1 MVVSYQKT
9 FSKIAVLGT
18 GTMGL
23 QIAAHL
29 VNSGCDCLLFGLTEE
44 EDKKA
49 TAVAAIK
56 NLPKIKPPAVASK
69 SIINNIQP
77 LDYTNDISRLR
88 ECSLVIEAVS
98 ENMNVKR
105 ELYGK
110 VEPHLGKDAIF
121 ASNTS
126 GLSIKELGEALSSA
140 TRDNFCGVH
149 FFNPPRY
156 MPLVE
161 LIPHT
166 DTEKEHLHK
175 LEGFLTTTLGKQ
187 VVYAKDTPGFIANR
201 FGIFSMAVIFHWMK
215 HYELAPD
222 VVDELCGG
230 LIGRAKSACF
240 RTADIVGLDIV
251 ADVMKNLKT
260 NLRHDPWHKH
270 FVLPDWM
277 QDMIKAKHLGQKSG
291 KGVYEKTTE
300 KGVTQINV
308 FDPEL
313 GDYRPVQKGK
323 SKKVKEIFA
332 TSRGLADAL
341 PKLCSAQDAQANF
354 LWAIHREIFHYAAIH
369 LADVA
374 DTVRDADQAMMSGFG
389 WEKGIFRLWQETGV
403 SKICD
408 LINKD
413 IAKNNSMVNISLPHW
428 TQQDIYNASGAW
440 SPKRK
445 SRIMP
450 SSHPVYQRQVIAHE
464 SQLWPN
470 QKTSLPQVVM
480 EDDSI
485 RMLNLKDGVVAIN
498 FKTKMN
504 TLSFELLESLSKAL
518 DLVEAQYAGL
528 IFWQPQGPFC
538 AGANL
543 YQILASVRLGKVDKS
558 GVVSNLKQVAFEA
571 LNPKLPKLGKLPP
584 VKQVI
589 NDLQQLF
596 MRLKHS
602 HFPVVAA
609 TQGLV
614 LGGGCELILHTD
626 RVVAANDSFIGLV
639 EMGIGVLPAGAGTKE
654 MARRADEWSQ
664 NLDEGS
670 DHAHFIKL
678 RQFYSNLAMAKVS
691 GSALEAREM
700 GYLRPADK
708 IIANPKELLYVA
720 KKECLALIDESYRPP
735 KRRSDIKVAGRP
747 AIANF
752 MAHLANMQEG
762 EFISAHDH
770 ICAKELAKVICGGD
784 LDSGQVA
791 DDDWFLQLEQES
803 FISLVKTKLTQD
815 RIEYI
820 LKTGKPLRN

>member
-1 MVVSYQKT
+1 MTSSYKKI
-9 FSKIAVLGT
+9 FSKVAVLGT
-18 GTMGL
+18 GTMGA

-29 VNSGCDCLLFGLTEE
+29 ANNGCECLLFGLTEA

-49 TAVAAIK
+49 TASAAIK
-56 NLPKIKPPAVASK
+56 NLPKIKPPALASK
-69 SIINNIQP
+69 NSTKLIQA
-77 LDYTNDISRLR
+77 LDYTNDINRLS

-98 ENMNVKR
+98 ENMKIKR
-105 ELYGK
+105 ALYGK
-110 VEPHLGKDAIF
+110 IEPHLSKEAIF

-126 GLSIKELGEALSSA
+126 GLSIKELGDALSSA
-140 TRDNFCGVH
+140 TRDNFCGIH

-166 DTEKEHLHK
+166 DTEQEHLHK

-201 FGIFSMAVIFHWMK
+201 FGIFSSATIFYWMQ
-215 HYELAPD
+215 HYNLAPD

-240 RTADIVGLDIV
+240 RTADIVGLDIF
-251 ADVMKNLKT
+251 ANVMNNLHTNLK
-260 NLRHDPWHKH
+260 HDPWNKH

-277 QDMIKAKHLGQKSG
+277 NNMINDKNLGQKSG
-291 KGVYEKTTE
+291 KGVYEKTA
-300 KGVTQINV
+300 KGIMV
-308 FDPEL
+308 FDPDL
-313 GDYRPVQKGK
+313 GDYRPVKKGK

-332 TSRGLADAL
+332 SSRGLADAL
-341 PKLCSAQDAQANF
+341 PKLNAANDAQANF
-354 LWAIHREIFHYAAIH
+354 LWAVHREIFHYAAIH

-374 DTVRDADQAMMSGFG
+374 DNVRDADQAMMSGFG
-389 WEKGIFRLWQETGV
+389 WEQGIFRLWQNAGV
-403 SKICD
+403 HKIGD

-413 IAKNNSMVNISLPHW
+413 IAKNNTMASITLPHW
-428 TQQDIYNASGAW
+428 IKQDMYNEAGAW
-440 SPKRK
+440 APKRK
-445 SRIMP
+445 SRITN
-450 SSHPVYQRQVIAHE
+450 SSHPVYQRQVIADE

-470 QKTSLPQVVM
+470 QKGSLPQVVM
-480 EDDSI
+480 EDDCL
-485 RMLNLKDGVVAIN
+485 RMINLKDGVVAVN

-504 TLSFELLESLSKAL
+504 TISFELLESISKAL

-543 YQILASVRLGKVDKS
+543 YQILASVRLGKVEKG
-558 GVVSNLKQVAFEA
+558 GVVSNIKQVAFET

-584 VKQVI
+584 VIKVI
-589 NDLQQLF
+589 GDLQQIF

-602 HFPVVAA
+602 NFPVVAA

-626 RVVAANDSFIGLV
+626 KVVAANDSFIGLV

-664 NLDEGS
+664 DLGEGS
-670 DHAHFIKL
+670 DLAHFMKL
-678 RQFYSNLAMAKVS
+678 RQFYTNIAMAKVS
-691 GSALEAREM
+691 GSASEAREM
-700 GYLRPADK
+700 GYLRADDK

-720 KKECLALIDESYRPP
+720 KKECLNLVDESYSPP
-735 KRRSDIKVAGRP
+735 RRRADIRVGGRP

-752 MAHLANMQEG
+752 KAHLENMREG
-762 EFISAHDH
+762 DFISAHDH
-770 ICAKELAKVICGGD
+770 LCAKELAKVICGGD

-791 DDDWFLQLEQES
+791 DDEWFLQLEKES
-803 FISLVKTKLTQD
+803 FIDLLKTKLTQN